1 MHEVVCCAICR
12 EPLSAKRTL
21 KAKYCGRKCKNKAVT
36 LDRGRE
42 RLQQKLDLERIL
54 KAHEL
59 WFALFLRELLRAA
72 PPEAGGYQL
81 GLWTGTETFW
91 FPSLRKGQKYRHTV
105 QGRRTPHS
113 FFALVP
119 FEPPGVP
126 IPAEYEIRFVQKV
139 PPYPE
144 LPSVIKTW
152 RKKVPYGVPCGPL
165 PFNLRSVPRDQ
176 R

>member
-1 MHEVVCCAICR
+1 MSE
-12 EPLSAKRTL
+12 RTSY
-21 KAKYCGRKCKNKAVT
+21 APGTPSWV
-36 LDRGRE
+36 
-42 RLQQKLDLERIL
+42 DLGTPDVE
-54 KAHEL
+54 ASTA
-59 WFALFLRELLRAA
+59 FYSALFGWDILPG

-81 GLWTGTETFW
+81 GLWTGTEMFW
-91 FPSLRKGQKYRHTV
+91 FPSLRKGQKYRHTL

-126 IPAEYEIRFVQKV
+126 IPAEYEVRFVQKV

-165 PFNLRSVPRDQ
+165 PFNLRGVPRDQ